1 MHRFR
6 AALAAAIQDSTIAER
21 IRIRGEVVRE
31 NNIRAA
37 N

>member
-1 MHRFR
+1 MQRFR
-6 AALAAAIQDSTIAER
+6 AALAAAIQDGTIAEQ

-31 NNIRAA
+31 SNTRAA